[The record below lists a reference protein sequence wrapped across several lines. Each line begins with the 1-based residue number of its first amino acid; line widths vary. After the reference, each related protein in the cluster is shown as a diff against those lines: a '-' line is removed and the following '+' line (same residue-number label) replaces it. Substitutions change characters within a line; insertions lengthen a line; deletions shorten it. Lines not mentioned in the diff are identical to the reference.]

1 MHKANLATLPC
12 SLARSLQIVGE
23 WWTLLVLRDV
33 CFGWNRFEAIHE
45 HLGIARN
52 ILKARLD
59 TLADHGMLDRRR
71 YQRHPDRYEYLPTQ
85 KTLDL
90 VPAILAIVAW
100 GDRWTAP
107 DGPPAMTRD
116 GARTQTNAGNTPL
129 IVGADTTGS
138 AATRTRCGGLHPPRV
153 RPSCRRRAVGMLGR
167 DVRSVRS
174 WPTACGRT

>member
-1 MHKANLATLPC
+1 MRKANLATLPC

-59 TLADHGMLDRRR
+59 TLADHGMLERRR
-71 YQRHPDRYEYLPTQ
+71 YQQHPDRYEYLPTE

-90 VPAILAIVAW
+90 VPAILALVAW

-107 DGPPAMTRD
+107 DGPPILFTHRTCGHDTIATIVCPVCSQPLARD
-116 GARTQTNAGNTPL
+116 DLDFRPGPGLPTQEQG
-129 IVGADTTGS
+129 
-138 AATRTRCGGLHPPRV
+138 
-153 RPSCRRRAVGMLGR
+153 RA
-167 DVRSVRS
+167 
-174 WPTACGRT
+174 